1 MPYRSCPLAITTA
14 GLLAFALAPAP
25 AQPDRAAGKL
35 PALKVAGDRIVGPDG
50 QPVPLRGVNL
60 GSWLAVESHFS
71 GFAFRDEKSLWAGLE
86 RRLGRAAMERVREGY
101 RAAWV
106 TAEDFRRARDLGLN
120 HVRVPF
126 WAGLLEDDAHPGK
139 YRDDGW
145 KWLDAAVEWAER
157 AGVYAVLDLHGAP
170 GGQSTADHT
179 GERDRNAVWADPA
192 LRRRTANLWAAIARR
207 YKDRPAVAAFDLLN
221 EPMGAPN
228 VPALVAFQA
237 ELAQAVRRAD
247 PRRIVIV
254 EDGFKGLD
262 KLPAPAPRD
271 RAGLVYSTHNY
282 PTMGAKGP
290 SPEAHERFF
299 REGLPRWEREQAR
312 FKLPLYVGEWSVIQ
326 EAAGGGPMTRR
337 HVTEMDRR
345 GWSWALWIY
354 KQANKD
360 PVRECW
366 SFYRNDKPI
375 DMPDVTR
382 DDAETLVKKFEQF
395 RTERLVAY
403 EPLRAALK

>member
-1 MPYRSCPLAITTA
+1 
-14 GLLAFALAPAP
+14 
-25 AQPDRAAGKL
+25 
-35 PALKVAGDRIVGPDG
+35 
-50 QPVPLRGVNL
+50 
-60 GSWLAVESHFS
+60 
-71 GFAFRDEKSLWAGLE
+71 
-86 RRLGRAAMERVREGY
+86 MERVRDGY

-106 TAEDFRRARDLGLN
+106 TEKDFERVRELGLN

-157 AGVYAVLDLHGAP
+157 AGLYVVLDLHGAP
-170 GGQSTADHT
+170 GGQSTADHA
-179 GERDRNAVWADPA
+179 GERDRNAVWSDPA
-192 LRRRTANLWAAIARR
+192 LHRRTANLWAAVAKR

-221 EPMGAPN
+221 EPMGAPS
-228 VPALVAFQA
+228 PQALVAFQS

-247 PRRIVIV
+247 PKRIVIV

-262 KLPAPAPRD
+262 KLPAPAARD

-282 PTMGAKGP
+282 PTMGAKEP

-299 REGLPRWEREQAR
+299 RDVLPRWEREQAR
-312 FKLPLYVGEWSVIQ
+312 VKLPFYIGEWSVIQ

-337 HVTEMDRR
+337 HVAEMDRL

-354 KQANKD
+354 KQANKA

-375 DMPDVTR
+375 DMPDVAK
-382 DDAETLVKKFEQF
+382 DDAETLLRKFEQF
-395 RTERLVAY
+395 RTERMVVY
-403 EPLRAALK
+403 VPLRDAVK